1 MDIVKNTHSTWWQR
15 PRARWLL
22 AGTLALGVV
31 LLIPVLFGTAAPTV
45 ERAQL
50 WIDSAQQGQMKREI
64 RANGVLV
71 PRQIRWITAVA
82 AASVQE
88 VVVEAGTRV
97 AADSVILRLANPELQ
112 ANLDKAQAALAGEEA
127 GVAAT
132 QTALA
137 SQLLDQQAAQAQAE
151 SDWRIAEIKLRAL
164 EQAYEAGITP
174 LIELEQS
181 RIVEQQSQHRLQI
194 QIQRTEA
201 FRRNMA
207 AQLQAARAKRD
218 EARSA
223 LEVIAQQVESLNVRA
238 GIDGILQ
245 QVEVEPGQ
253 RIATGDTLARVAQP
267 DELIARLQV
276 SEVLAKD
283 LALELPVS
291 VDTRNGIAQG
301 RLIRVDPA
309 VRNGTVTA
317 DVAFDGP
324 LPEGARPD
332 LSVDGRIL
340 LGTLHDVVSIGRP
353 ASIAPDSTAA
363 LFVIAP
369 GEDLARRVPLQLG
382 AVSSDRV
389 EVKSGLRAGE
399 QVVLSDVSQWQD
411 YDELRLK

>member
-1 MDIVKNTHSTWWQR
+1 MDIVKNTHSKWWQR

-50 WIDSAQQGQMKREI
+50 WIDSAQQGEMKREI

-112 ANLDKAQAALAGEEA
+112 ANLNKAQAALAGEEA

-164 EQAYEAGITP
+164 EQAYAAGITP

-223 LEVIAQQVESLNVRA
+223 LEVIAQQVDSLNVRA

-283 LALELPVS
+283 VALELPVS

-382 AVSSDRV
+382 AVSSERV